1 MEGVWLAQR
10 YIDGHCDRL
19 KGVTVEGG
27 HIRLPKG
34 PGLGVVP
41 DEGIF
46 FLPLASFG

>member
-1 MEGVWLAQR
+1 MEGVWLAQP
-10 YIDGHCDRL
+10 YVDGHYDRP

-46 FLPLASFG
+46 GAPLASFG